1 MPLTSYIC
9 FALFILLFLT
19 LFRKNTDVFSP
30 ARLFIMIWALAIGLV
45 ELKLSRYQKVWS
57 SYSWIVLMISLF
69 SMVLG
74 FFIVYVINIG
84 KPLKSIN
91 EIRRITKDFTFDSNL
106 LFRYT
111 VLLFIAYL
119 ISYIVSAIVIG
130 YIPLF
135 TKYPG
140 VARNDWG
147 IFGFGLFVQSFP
159 SIIYLIV
166 LYFLITKKATFKK
179 IILTIVF
186 IITFLTYAFLL
197 QRYYIALAI
206 ISIAATVYYLT
217 NMLRLRNVIL
227 ISIVGLAIMFGMTFI
242 RLTGTIANYLYYL
255 SQMKFSVKYAYLTEP
270 YMYIVMNIENFVH
283 AASKIEKFTYGLLS
297 FDFVFALTG
306 LKHVM
311 AEYLALPK
319 FPHLITNNYNTYTM
333 FFVYYWDYGILGITL
348 FPLLIGMI
356 FSFAYYKMRTKPDL
370 NSIAIYSIF
379 VFVISFSFFVPV
391 LTFLHFVFNLIVIYF
406 ITALVTEKSKPI
418 Y

>member
-9 FALFILLFLT
+9 FVLFTVLFLT

-30 ARLFIMIWALAIGLV
+30 VRLFIMIWALAIGLT
-45 ELKLSRYQKVWS
+45 ELKLSRFQKTWS
-57 SYSWIVLMISLF
+57 SYNWIVLMISLL
-69 SMVLG
+69 SMILG

-84 KPLKSIN
+84 KQIKPIN
-91 EIRRITKDFTFDSNL
+91 EIRQITKDFTFNTNL

-111 VLLFIAYL
+111 VLLSIAYL
-119 ISYIVSAIVIG
+119 VSYIVSALVIG

-159 SIIYLIV
+159 SIIYLII
-166 LYFLITKKATFKK
+166 LYFLITKKALLKK
-179 IILTIVF
+179 IILSVVFMIV
-186 IITFLTYAFLL
+186 FLTYAFLL

-206 ISIAATVYYLT
+206 ISTAVTIYYLT
-217 NMLRLRNVIL
+217 NLFRLRNVIFISL
-227 ISIVGLAIMFGMTFI
+227 IGLAIMFGMTFI

-255 SQMKFSVKYAYLTEP
+255 SQMKFSIKYAYLTEP

-283 AASKIEKFTYGLLS
+283 AASKIEKFTYGLFS
-297 FDFVFALTG
+297 FDFVFAITG

-319 FPHLITNNYNTYTM
+319 FPFLITNNYNTYTM
-333 FFVYYWDYGILGITL
+333 FFVYYWDFGILGITF
-348 FPLLIGMI
+348 FPLLFGMI
-356 FSFAYYKMRTKPDL
+356 FSFFYYKMRIKPDL
-370 NSIAIYSIF
+370 NSIAVYSIF
-379 VFVISFSFFVPV
+379 VFVIAFSFFVPV
-391 LTFLHFVFNLIVIYF
+391 LTFLHFVFNFIVIYF
-406 ITALVTEKSKPI
+406 ITALVTQKSKI
-418 Y
+418 N